1 MTNRLIKI
9 FYAVS
14 IIFISSCS
22 TGYKAPGGIPTA
34 KIGFSNI
41 NGYLWIHKDNTQC
54 KSRASLGNLKK
65 GEFTSIE
72 ADKLVTL
79 TTRYKAL
86 ANSINY
92 LTTFTFEPEAGK
104 NYYIKKGESCN
115 NDCLSITITSDSKSV
130 NYRLRDFDHRT
141 KECTKL
147 KN

>member
-22 TGYKAPGGIPTA
+22 TGYKAPSGIPTA

-54 KSRASLGNLKK
+54 KSRVSLGNLKK
-65 GEFTSIE
+65 GELTSIE

-79 TTRYKAL
+79 TTRFKAL
-86 ANSINY
+86 DHSINY
-92 LTTFTFEPEAGK
+92 FTTFSFEPEANK
-104 NYYIKKGESCN
+104 TYFIKKGDECN
-115 NDCLSITITSDSKSV
+115 NNCLSITLTSDSEPATFK
-130 NYRLRDFDHRT
+130 LREFDHHT
-141 KECTKL
+141 KTC
-147 KN
+147 N